1 MLMFHSPTSDQDS
14 QRGPGV
20 VKALAH
26 RLMGRV
32 VRPFIAP
39 LVERLEKIEGRLVAT
54 EAQMAEVV
62 RRLDIGRDRNEL
74 AFDKIRHCEGRQDDA
89 ESRLDQANRSFDEV
103 NRGFD
108 DCRRQ
113 IEGTSKHLESLTGEH
128 HELDARFEK
137 RVIQLLSIARSVEGL
152 DRDQRELEE
161 KLEAVRALHWDH
173 IALTRRLS
181 AIEGLLAASP
191 PTVESELPLPFPG
204 FEDAS
209 RSRAG

>member
-89 ESRLDQANRSFDEV
+89 ESRLDQADRSFD
-103 NRGFD
+103 D
-108 DCRRQ
+108 LRRQ
-113 IEGTSKHLESLTGEH
+113 IEGTSQHLESLTGEH

-173 IALTRRLS
+173 IALTRRLA
-181 AIEGLLAASP
+181 AIEDRLAATP
-191 PTVESELPLPFPG
+191 PTVELERPIPFPG
-204 FEDAS
+204 FEDAA
-209 RSRAG
+209 RSRAC